1 MTLQQRALYILS
13 AGCNDTNVSGATAA
27 REPRTTSKEAILV
40 ATRQAI
46 NERGSGKLTLSA
58 VAAAAGV
65 SRPTLY
71 RWFPT
76 KEHLLASITDYEK
89 ERFAIVL
96 GTAIATETSATARLD
111 AALRQLVNYLD
122 ESMGDDPIGV
132 DPTYALRSLAA
143 SLAPQS
149 QMLVDLLGEA
159 LAQVPA
165 VRAGALT
172 SQQAADVLLR
182 LAYSHYLMPHPE
194 PEVLLAAL
202 RASAGLLEPALETR

>member
-1 MTLQQRALYILS
+1 MT
-13 AGCNDTNVSGATAA
+13 GATETEGTRSTSEKAILAAA
-27 REPRTTSKEAILV
+27 RRAI
-40 ATRQAI
+40 A
-46 NERGSGKLTLSA
+46 ERGTGKVTFSA

-76 KEHLLASITDYEK
+76 KDHLLAAITEYEK
-89 ERFAIVL
+89 DLFAVAL
-96 GTAIATETSATARLD
+96 GTAIARETSAAARLD
-111 AALRQLVNYLD
+111 AAFRQLVNYLD
-122 ESMGDDPIGV
+122 QSLGDDPIGV
-132 DPTYALRSLAA
+132 DPAYALRSLGA

-149 QMLVDLLGEA
+149 QMLEELLGEA

-165 VRAGALT
+165 VEAGVLT
-172 SQQAADVLLR
+172 CRQAADVFLR

-202 RASAGLLEPALETR
+202 RATAGLFESATETR